1 MFYSTICDQET
12 ETNGDTEVA
21 DQGLVRET
29 ACAIVG
35 KLKSGEVTPLDLLD
49 VLEKRIAEVDG
60 KVNALP
66 TLCFDRARNHAKA
79 LMKKPA
85 AERGLLAGLPIP
97 IKDLTNV
104 EGVLTTQGS
113 PIYKDNIPAK
123 SDILVE
129 HLENNGGVIYA
140 KSNTPEFGAGA
151 NTFNEVFGPTR
162 NPWDTSRSAA
172 GSSGGAAVAL
182 ATGTA
187 WLAHGSDMGGS
198 LRNPASFCGI
208 VGIAAEHRPRR
219 AYDSGGDRSQSRPVQ
234 GPMARNVEDVALL
247 LDAMSGE
254 HPGDPLSLPVLPN
267 SFLSAARSGSK
278 PKRIAY
284 SPDLGITPVDPE
296 VAAITR
302 KAAQRF
308 AEAGAI
314 VEEAHPDLRE
324 AHECFHVL
332 RAFDFA
338 LSKAALLRT
347 KRDLLKPEVIW
358 NIEEGLKLT
367 VEQLERAEAQRVA
380 MTARTLEF
388 FDKYDLLL
396 CPATIVP
403 PFPVENRYVAECAGK
418 KFDNYVE
425 WLGIVYAITLVCCPA
440 LSLPCGFT
448 ASGLPVGLQ
457 MVAPPRGEAQLAGR
471 QPRCWRIFWACAAR
485 RRSIRERR
493 NRERRNRGTYGRRQR
508 AAARKQAD
516 AQQGALGARGK
527 IPHRK
532 DFAARRDAP
541 AAGPAS
547 DKGLADA
554 RSRADAEH
562 FARALAA
569 RRLRRG
575 RKSDLL
581 GFCAVH
587 RPAAEQVR
595 VRHPLRH
602 HMVALRQSMG
612 GAGDPRPARRLPAA
626 RRGAVR
632 GAAFA

>member
-1 MFYSTICDQET
+1 M
-12 ETNGDTEVA
+12 A
-21 DQGLVRET
+21 DQALIRDT
-29 ACAIVG
+29 ACAIVD
-35 KLKSGEVTPLDLLD
+35 KLNAGEVTPLDLLD

-66 TLCFDRARNHAKA
+66 TLCFDRARKHANE

-85 AERGLLAGLPIP
+85 GQRGLLAGMPVP
-97 IKDLTNV
+97 IKDLNAV
-104 EGVLTTQGS
+104 AGVLTTQGS
-113 PIYKDNIPAK
+113 PIYKDNVPAR
-123 SDILVE
+123 SDIVIE
-129 HLENNGGVIYA
+129 NLEGNGAVIYA

-151 NTFNEVFGPTR
+151 NTFNEVFGATL

-182 ATGTA
+182 ATGMA
-187 WLAHGSDMGGS
+187 WLAHGTDMGGS

-208 VGIAAEHRPRR
+208 VGLRPSIGRVAHSVVAAV
-219 AYDSGGDRSQSRPVQ
+219 DRNLGVH
-234 GPMARNVEDVALL
+234 GPMARNVEDLALL

-254 HPGDPLSLPVLPN
+254 HPGDPLSLPVLPT
-267 SFLSAARSGSK
+267 SFLSAARSGNK

-367 VEQLERAEAQRVA
+367 VEQIEKAEAQRVA

-388 FDKYDLLL
+388 FGKYDLLL
-396 CPATIVP
+396 APATIVP
-403 PFPVENRYVAECAGK
+403 PFPVENRYVAECDGK

-425 WLGIVYAITLVCCPA
+425 WLAIVYAITLACCPA

-457 MVAPPRGEAQLAGR
+457 MVAAPRGEARLLAGAKLLED
-471 QPRCWRIFWACAAR
+471 ILGL
-485 RRSIRERR
+485 
-493 NRERRNRGTYGRRQR
+493 RGSTP
-508 AAARKQAD
+508 
-516 AQQGALGARGK
+516 
-527 IPHRK
+527 I
-532 DFAARRDAP
+532 
-541 AAGPAS
+541 
-547 DKGLADA
+547 
-554 RSRADAEH
+554 
-562 FARALAA
+562 
-569 RRLRRG
+569 
-575 RKSDLL
+575 
-581 GFCAVH
+581 
-587 RPAAEQVR
+587 
-595 VRHPLRH
+595 
-602 HMVALRQSMG
+602 
-612 GAGDPRPARRLPAA
+612 DPRAPK
-626 RRGAVR
+626 
-632 GAAFA
+632 

>member
-1 MFYSTICDQET
+1 MNSSVGALSAAFRKSIRLRSRGPYRRSRCPGKRLRISPDRCSQPATISTLPGTAKPLLSPRSRASWIRARQSRSENNVVTQISPVGPQLPCVPLCRKMFYSTIRDQET
-12 ETNGDTEVA
+12 KTNGDGEVA

-66 TLCFDRARNHAKA
+66 TLCFDRARKHATA
-79 LMKKPA
+79 LMNKPVE
-85 AERGLLAGLPIP
+85 ERGLLAGLPIP
-97 IKDLTNV
+97 IKDLTSV
-104 EGVLTTQGS
+104 AGVLTTQGS

-198 LRNPASFCGI
+198 LRSPAAFCGV
-208 VGIAAEHRPRR
+208 VGMRPSIGRV
-219 AYDSGGDRSQSRPVQ
+219 AHTPKSAIDRNLGVV
-234 GPMARNVEDVALL
+234 GPMARNIEDLALL
-247 LDAMSGE
+247 LDAMSGDYAA
-254 HPGDPLSLPVLPN
+254 DPLSLPAPAT
-267 SFLSAARSGSK
+267 SFLSAAQSGKK

-296 VAAITR
+296 VKAITR
-302 KAAQRF
+302 KAAERF

-314 VEEAHPDLRE
+314 VEEAHPDWRE
-324 AHECFHVL
+324 AHECFHTL

-338 LSKAALLRT
+338 ISKANLLRT

-367 VEQLERAEAQRVA
+367 IEQLERAEAQRVA

-396 CPATIVP
+396 APATIVP

-425 WLGIVYAITLVCCPA
+425 WLGIVYAITLVCCPP

-448 ASGLPVGLQ
+448 ASGLRVGLQ
-457 MVAPPRGEAQLAGR
+457 VVAPPRGEAQLL
-471 QPRCWRIFWACAAR
+471 AR
-485 RRSIRERR
+485 PKVPDDIL
-493 NRERRNRGTYGRRQR
+493 GVR
-508 AAARKQAD
+508 ASTP
-516 AQQGALGARGK
+516 
-527 IPHRK
+527 I
-532 DFAARRDAP
+532 
-541 AAGPAS
+541 
-547 DKGLADA
+547 
-554 RSRADAEH
+554 
-562 FARALAA
+562 
-569 RRLRRG
+569 
-575 RKSDLL
+575 
-581 GFCAVH
+581 
-587 RPAAEQVR
+587 
-595 VRHPLRH
+595 
-602 HMVALRQSMG
+602 
-612 GAGDPRPARRLPAA
+612 DPRPPK
-626 RRGAVR
+626 
-632 GAAFA
+632 